1 MNSKIYK
8 YKIIA
13 IIAICFICFFFE
25 NNAMGQEPKP
35 VVETKKNKSQS
46 KETGQKKTVIEKSQ
60 LPQGVKEIT
69 IFSFEDN
76 TKIQYQYKGSNE
88 IETLGDTAI
97 VGLEFQ
103 QNTEYVLWVT
113 VEKYFDPVYHGETER
128 FVLYKQI
135 KPVPAKQKDFP
146 EDILPGDSKD
156 KTKMPSVYE
165 LPDGRVIQT
174 SNSVLTTGQWI
185 EDDGSIK
192 IKLYGESDLRKF
204 KGNIYGFTFVEGG
217 IYILEVK
224 EVGDD
229 YIFIKI
235 LYNVSTKVSNPNQK
249 KYPLVP
255 PNILNNIKAK
265 EISKEAFIPPKP
277 NLNTYNNNKY
287 SYPVLK
293 INSLDSALWN
303 LRYLYEEDGVEPHTF
318 TDNDD
323 LFQVKFDKFLNK
335 VKGSTT
341 CNTFEANL
349 MTDNSDKFDFF
360 NLKSIERV
368 CNTTKLQQIFFSQI
382 QNVNRYDI
390 SDNKLSLY
398 KDTKMLLLFEG
409 IVR

>member
-1 MNSKIYK
+1 MNSKNFK

-13 IIAICFICFFFE
+13 IIAVSFICFFFE
-25 NNAMGQEPKP
+25 NNALGQDDKPIVTPKP
-35 VVETKKNKSQS
+35 PSVPTKPIPKPPKPPKPNPS
-46 KETGQKKTVIEKSQ
+46 
-60 LPQGVKEIT
+60 LPSGVKEIT

-76 TKIQYQYKGSNE
+76 TKIQYQYKGSSE

-97 VGLEFQ
+97 VGLELQ
-103 QNTEYVLWVT
+103 QNTEYILWVT

-135 KPVPAKQKDFP
+135 KPVPAKP
-146 EDILPGDSKD
+146 IDIQPGVPDDS
-156 KTKMPSVYE
+156 TKVLSIYE
-165 LPDGRVIQT
+165 LPDGKVIQT
-174 SNSVLTTGQWI
+174 SNSLLTTGQWI
-185 EDDGSIK
+185 EDDGSIS
-192 IKLYGESDLRKF
+192 IKMYDESNLRKF
-204 KGNIYGFTFVEGG
+204 KGNIYGFTFIEGG

-224 EVGDD
+224 KVGDN
-229 YIFIKI
+229 YIFIRT
-235 LYNVSTKVSNPNQK
+235 LYSVPTKVSDPTEK
-249 KYPLVP
+249 KYPNAP
-255 PNILNNIKAK
+255 PNLLNTIKST
-265 EISKEAFIPPKP
+265 EVSKEAIIPQKP
-277 NLNTYNNNKY
+277 NLNTSKVNQY

-293 INSLDSALWN
+293 INSLDSAIWN
-303 LRYLYEEDGVEPHTF
+303 LRYLYQEDGVEPHTF
-318 TDNDD
+318 TDNDE

-349 MTDNSDKFDFF
+349 ITDNSDKFDFF
-360 NLKSIERV
+360 NLKSIERL

-382 QNVNRYDI
+382 QNVNRYEI